1 MHMKA
6 ALLER
11 LLGGQ
16 DTETAAD
23 AKAPETDDDHDSGPV
38 GAD

>member
-11 LLGGQ
+11 LLGGG
-16 DTETAAD
+16 DTDQRAESDDAD
-23 AKAPETDDDHDSGPV
+23 DGLERGPV